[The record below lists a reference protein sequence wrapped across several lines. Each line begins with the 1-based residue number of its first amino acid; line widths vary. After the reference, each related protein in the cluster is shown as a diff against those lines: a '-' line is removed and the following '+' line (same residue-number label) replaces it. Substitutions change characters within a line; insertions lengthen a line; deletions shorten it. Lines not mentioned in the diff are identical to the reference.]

1 MTTFIGNIS
10 VRLDGK
16 GRFFVPASYRKIL
29 LELGSDRLVMR
40 RDTDNDCLVVYPEKV
55 WNEHV
60 EQLNSV
66 LDEWNPEDQMLLMQ
80 FVAEASFLEMDSQG
94 RVLLQ
99 KRELQQIG
107 AENDLLIVG
116 MMNRFVIWNKD
127 VFEGK
132 LLKQSDFAARLRSRM
147 MSSDKGID

>member
-29 LELGSDRLVMR
+29 LESGSNRLVMR

-60 EQLNSV
+60 EQLNNV

-127 VFEGK
+127 VFESK
-132 LLKQSDFAARLRSRM
+132 MLKQSDFAARLRSRM
-147 MSSDKGID
+147 MSSGKGID

>member
-1 MTTFIGNIS
+1 MTNFIGNIS

-29 LELGSDRLVMR
+29 LESGSDRLVMR

-60 EQLNSV
+60 EQLNNV

-127 VFEGK
+127 VFESK
-132 LLKQSDFAARLRSRM
+132 MLKQSDFAARLRSRM
-147 MSSDKGID
+147 LSSCKDVD